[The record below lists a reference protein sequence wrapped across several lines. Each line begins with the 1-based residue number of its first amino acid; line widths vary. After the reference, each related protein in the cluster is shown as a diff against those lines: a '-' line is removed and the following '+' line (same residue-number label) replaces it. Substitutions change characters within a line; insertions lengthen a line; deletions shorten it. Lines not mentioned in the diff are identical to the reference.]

1 MQNEARAIGRS
12 QIIQKELTD
21 HSMDF
26 GLLKAVSLGVLG
38 RGWEAS
44 KTWILKR
51 VRKKKG
57 YIILRQLL
65 QESRE
70 TITYMYVYMC
80 WGRGKV

>member
-44 KTWILKR
+44 KT
-51 VRKKKG
+51 
-57 YIILRQLL
+57 
-65 QESRE
+65 
-70 TITYMYVYMC
+70 
-80 WGRGKV
+80 